1 MKKYLFLVAVTALTT
16 GFAVR
21 TWLPRTVKLEH
32 TVPKIVTEYDT
43 VHTLPAWYKDS
54 VRYWKKRKY
63 TTDTLNLYFTTT
75 IVDTQEVPVN
85 APPETRPDVWPL
97 LNYSGGA
104 KFGDS
109 AVVST
114 YSLRTG
120 NMAVRKLFVPGI
132 LVGID
137 SYHEGDPAP
146 RLNFEPFPKCPGPS
160 FLYSLKM
167 MGIGG
172 GLVAIGSVVF

>member
-1 MKKYLFLVAVTALTT
+1 VKYWILIAVTALTT

-32 TVPKIVTEYDT
+32 TVPKIVTVYDT
-43 VHTLPAWYKDS
+43 VPTLPVWYKDS
-54 VRYWKKRKY
+54 LRHWKERKS
-63 TTDTLNLYFTTT
+63 TTDTVSLYFTTT
-75 IVDTQEVPVN
+75 LVDTQFVPVN
-85 APPETRPDVWPL
+85 APPENRPDVWPL
-97 LNYSGGA
+97 LDYHGGS
-104 KFGDS
+104 KFGDT

-120 NMAVRKLFVPGI
+120 NMAIRKVFVPGI
-132 LVGID
+132 LTGID
-137 SYHEGDPAP
+137 AYHEGDPAP
-146 RLNFEPFPKCPGPS
+146 RLNFAPFPKCPGPS

-172 GLVAIGSVVF
+172 GLVAIGAKVF